1 MRHAKSSWGD
11 PGLPDHE
18 RPLNGRGRRAATA
31 VGRHLRDAGAHPD
44 LVLCSSAIRARQT
57 LDRLRLASSE
67 IAIEDELYG
76 AGPDELLARLRR
88 IPDPVTTALLIG
100 HNPGIEELAENLA
113 REPRSLPVKFATGSV
128 IELSLPRDHWNVLEP
143 GTGTVEAVVLPR
155 DLG

>member
-11 PGLPDHE
+11 PGLADHE
-18 RPLNGRGRRAATA
+18 RPLNRRGRRAATA
-31 VGRHLRDAGAHPD
+31 VGRRLRDAGARPD
-44 LVLCSSAIRARQT
+44 LVLCSSATRARQT

-88 IPDPVTTALLIG
+88 IPDTVTTALLIG

-113 REPRSLPVKFATGSV
+113 REPRALPEQFATGAV
-128 IELSLPRDHWNVLEP
+128 IELSLPLDHWNQLEP